1 MNNNQSNGSDKS
13 PFTKWWQEGKIQKAS
28 RITYDVAWNVLLFF
42 LIIGVVGF
50 FFAGGLGAGYF
61 ASLVKDEPIR
71 AEEDMKQD
79 IYNYEETTEIFFG
92 DNKYLG
98 KIRSDLYREEVQ
110 LENVSKHVRN
120 AVIATEDE
128 YFETHEGIV
137 PKAILRAIFQ
147 EVTNASTK
155 TGGSTLTQQLIKNQ
169 ILTNEVS
176 FERKAKEI
184 LLAMRLERFFEKDEI
199 LEAYLNVV
207 PFGRNASGRNI
218 AGIET
223 AAQGIFGVS
232 ADELNLAQ
240 SAFIAGLPQSPYLY
254 TPFSN
259 SGEVKSEE
267 NIAPAMDRMQ
277 TVLTRMHEAGMISDQ
292 ELETARNYNIAADF
306 AKPET
311 SPIQEYPYLTIEIE
325 KRAKKILAKELAKQD
340 GYSEEDLEN
349 NEALQEQYF
358 ILADRNLRGNGY
370 KIHTTIDQKIYDKM
384 QEIKNN
390 YNQYGPEKPE
400 TVVVDGEEKTIQEP
414 VQVGGL
420 LMENSTG
427 KILSFIGG
435 RDYEQN
441 QVNHATD
448 SQRSNGSTMKPILVY
463 APAIELGQAQ
473 PGSVVADID
482 TSFQA
487 GTKTWSP
494 GNYTGRYHGL
504 TSIRYALAKSFNVPA
519 ARTYADIVNQDPVS
533 FLDKMGFTT
542 LTEGDRTNLSMAL
555 GAVTNG
561 VTVEENTNAYS
572 TFGNM
577 GNFVDAYMID
587 RIENKDGELLYEHK
601 SEKTKVFS
609 EQTSY
614 LTIDM
619 MRDVLDYGT
628 ATYANYQL
636 KYKDVDWAGKTGTS
650 QNFRDT
656 WFVATNPNVTMGMWM
671 GYDTPKSIKC
681 YGCNLS
687 YSNRNINLWSQVV
700 NAASDIRPDL
710 MVPEE
715 SFKNPGG
722 IVTANYCATSGL
734 APSELC
740 SEFGLVKSDIYAS
753 GQVPSKTD
761 DSLIQTRSVVVN
773 GKTYVADEATPNEF
787 TNSGIYF
794 NPDWIE
800 RNNYDKLDDFS
811 QLIPNN
817 ERWANVSVPASNK
830 LPNDGQPPAAPATV
844 NVSGGAVT
852 WSASASNDVV
862 GYRVYRAPSP
872 GAAFQLA
879 GSSADTSLGSR
890 GRGVYIVKAVDYYGR
905 VSGASP
911 SAQYG
916 DFTPDPE
923 PQPEPDDNND
933 SGQGNDNSGNSGN
946 SGDSGDSGNTDN
958 SDNSGDDTGNS
969 GDDTSNS
976 GDGTSGDS
984 SGDSS
989 NSGGNTGS
997 SGDSN
1002 EDSGSSSD
1010 SSGGDSSSSDGSSGN
1025 SESSGLWR
1033 TVITLN
1039 NITTLI
1045 KQGRGIYIP
1054 LPFLL
1059 IKY

>member
-1 MNNNQSNGSDKS
+1 MSKNHSNGSDKS
-13 PFTKWWQEGKIQKAS
+13 PFVKWWQDGKIQKAS
-28 RITYDVAWNVLLFF
+28 RITYDVLWNVVLFF

-50 FFAGGLGAGYF
+50 FFAGGMGAGYF

-110 LENVSKHVRN
+110 LENVSDYVRN

-128 YFETHEGIV
+128 YFETHDGIV
-137 PKAILRAIFQ
+137 PKAILRAIYQ

-254 TPFSN
+254 TPFLN
-259 SGEVKSEE
+259 NGQVKSEE

-306 AKPET
+306 AEPEA

-340 GYSEEDLEN
+340 GYNEEDLEN
-349 NEALQEQYF
+349 NEALQEQYS

-370 KIHTTIDQKIYDKM
+370 KIHTTIDQEIYDKM
-384 QEIKNN
+384 QEVKDK
-390 YNQYGPEKPE
+390 YNQYGPEKKE
-400 TVVVDGEEKTIQEP
+400 TVVIDGEEKTIQEP

-463 APAIELGQAQ
+463 APAIELGEAQ

-504 TSIRYALAKSFNVPA
+504 TSVRYALAKSFNVPA
-519 ARTYADIVNQDPVS
+519 ARTYADIVNQNPVS

-561 VTVEENTNAYS
+561 VTVEENTNAYA

-577 GNFVDAYMID
+577 GQFVDAYMID
-587 RIENKDGELLYEHK
+587 RIENKDGEMLYEHK

-628 ATYANYQL
+628 ARYANSRL
-636 KYKDVDWAGKTGTS
+636 KYPGVDWAGKTGTS

-700 NAASDIRPDL
+700 NAASDIRPEL

-753 GQVPSKTD
+753 GQVPSKRD
-761 DSLIQTRSVVVN
+761 DSLIQTRSVTVN
-773 GKTYVADEATPNEF
+773 GNTYVADEATPNEF

-800 RNNYDKLDDFS
+800 RNGYDKLDDFS

-817 ERWANVSVPASNK
+817 QRWANVSVPASNK
-830 LPNDGQPPAAPATV
+830 LPNDGQAPAAPASV
-844 NVSGGAVT
+844 NASGGAVT
-852 WSASASNDVV
+852 WSPSASNDVV

-872 GAAFQLA
+872 GAAFQLT
-879 GSSADTSLGSR
+879 GSSVDTSLGSR

-916 DFTPDPE
+916 DFTPDP
-923 PQPEPDDNND
+923 PPETDNDN
-933 SGQGNDNSGNSGN
+933 NSGNSGNSGNNNN
-946 SGDSGDSGNTDN
+946 SGDSGDSGNSGN
-958 SDNSGDDTGNS
+958 SDGDTGGTGDSGNSGDSGNDGGDTGNS
-969 GDDTSNS
+969 GNS
-976 GDGTSGDS
+976 GGNTGNSGDS
-984 SGDSS
+984 SGDS
-989 NSGGNTGS
+989 GGS
-997 SGDSN
+997 SN
-1002 EDSGSSSD
+1002 
-1010 SSGGDSSSSDGSSGN
+1010 SSGGDSSDSGGNSGN
-1025 SESSGLWR
+1025 SENSGDS
-1033 TVITLN
+1033 N
-1039 NITTLI
+1039 S
-1045 KQGRGIYIP
+1045 Q
-1054 LPFLL
+1054 
-1059 IKY
+1059 